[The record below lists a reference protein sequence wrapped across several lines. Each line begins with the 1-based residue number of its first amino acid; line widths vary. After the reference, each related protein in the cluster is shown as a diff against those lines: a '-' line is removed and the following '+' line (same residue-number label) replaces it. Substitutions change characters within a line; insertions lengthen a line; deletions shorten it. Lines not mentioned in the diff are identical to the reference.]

1 MRKASQHMHSA
12 MEEKNPGWVPV
23 ANEKIDLPIEDNDD
37 EETDD
42 EIMSLL
48 ENKYFGAPR
57 RSLQNLRRLKYVKF
71 IHAEGFRYS
80 SRWRF
85 PCL

>member
-1 MRKASQHMHSA
+1 MHSA

-57 RSLQNLRRLKYVKF
+57 RHYK
-71 IHAEGFRYS
+71 I
-80 SRWRF
+80 
-85 PCL
+85 

>member
-1 MRKASQHMHSA
+1 

-48 ENKYFGAPR
+48 ENKDFGAPR
-57 RSLQNLRRLKYVKF
+57 RSLQNLRRLK
-71 IHAEGFRYS
+71 
-80 SRWRF
+80 
-85 PCL
+85 